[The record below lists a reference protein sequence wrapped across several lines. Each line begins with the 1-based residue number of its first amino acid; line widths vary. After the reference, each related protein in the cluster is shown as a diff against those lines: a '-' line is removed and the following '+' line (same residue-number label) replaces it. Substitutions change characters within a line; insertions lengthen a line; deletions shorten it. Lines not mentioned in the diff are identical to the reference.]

1 MIDIGHD
8 IGNFDFFVGHS
19 ALAQRARFFYTKKRR
34 KKLFREL
41 GILGSLFQ
49 KYQIDDFC

>member
-19 ALAQRARFFYTKKRR
+19 AHTEARARFLHKK
-34 KKLFREL
+34 KEEIEIVFREL
-41 GILGSLFQ
+41 GR
-49 KYQIDDFC
+49 KTQIDDC

>member
-19 ALAQRARFFYTKKRR
+19 ALARARFFYTKKE
-34 KKLFREL
+34 KE
-41 GILGSLFQ
+41 IV
-49 KYQIDDFC
+49 